1 MTLTHDDDV
10 PVALPPPSL
19 VGSVTQP
26 LVPSENGGRRQT
38 REAARG
44 RAALSS
50 WKRGEEQQAAPARD
64 SGVDAVAIPRARAPS
79 SLFK

>member
-1 MTLTHDDDV
+1 MTGNIEPRGSEALQSRV
-10 PVALPPPSL
+10 VASL
-19 VGSVTQP
+19 RHRHSQR
-26 LVPSENGGRRQT
+26 ENGGRRQT

-44 RAALSS
+44 RAAQSS
-50 WKRGEEQQAAPARD
+50 WKRGEDQQAAPARD

>member
-1 MTLTHDDDV
+1 MIAVTNSQ
-10 PVALPPPSL
+10 ASQSKGSL
-19 VGSVTQP
+19 LQR
-26 LVPSENGGRRQT
+26 ENGGRRQT

-44 RAALSS
+44 RAAQSS
-50 WKRGEEQQAAPARD
+50 WKRGEDQQAAPARD